1 MPGDAHSGLRV
12 DVLGPLRAWRGPAE
26 IKLGPARQRAIFA
39 MLAVNAGRSVPR
51 AELIAGVWGDSPP
64 ASVEGSVHTYISG
77 LRRALDPERTKW
89 AASGVLVSDA
99 GGYSLALEPGGLD
112 AAVFERH
119 REQAQQ
125 HAAAGD
131 HDKAAAEYDAALA
144 LWHGE
149 ALSGVPG
156 EFAERHREHLAELR
170 LDTLE
175 RRAAAVLE
183 LGGHQDL
190 IAELTVLVGEHPL
203 REAVREPLMLALY
216 RSGRHSDALDVF
228 RDARA
233 TLRAELGVEPGPRLR
248 ELHQRVLE
256 QDPALDLPKAKAPEP
271 AAGPEPISVLPPR
284 VSRAL
289 DDGDDSPLFGREAE
303 SAQLSEL
310 LAEVRDGRGRAVWI
324 EGEPGIGKS
333 ELLTRVFSHATGGG
347 LQLAWVAAD
356 ELSTRFPLQV
366 MLECL
371 AIDAA
376 SPDPRRARVAKE
388 LMGEG
393 STQRAW
399 GSSDPVLGAVDR
411 LLSLVDELCAD
422 APLVLVVDDLQWA
435 DESSVL
441 VWHRLC
447 AATRQLPLLLVAATR
462 PAPDRAELA
471 QLRRGVE
478 SRDGVVLDLEPLVS
492 DDVVRLIEGLLGADP
507 GPGLRELAA
516 RAAGNPLYVKEM
528 VDVLVRAGAVEVD
541 SGYADVD
548 DPTEFET
555 PRSLVAAV
563 DRRLDFLPA
572 ETQDVLRWGALLGM
586 EFAVGDIAAVLGI
599 RPSDLLG
606 PLEEA
611 VAANVLIDTGTQL
624 AFRHPLLRQALYNRL
639 LSGTRAALHRQ
650 AAEALARIGAPVKR
664 VAEQLVAAPSTV
676 DPWVLDWLTEN
687 QTAVTNRAPLIAVE
701 LLERALTACSAS
713 DPRREA
719 LITALAKVLFRLERN
734 PETLAV
740 QALELSQDPE
750 NVAEMRH
757 LLATLRFRRG
767 AVALAVQTLEEA
779 EDDPALPEIWHV
791 RRRHLLANFRRGG
804 LDDLD
809 VAEASAHQARAE
821 ADGDPYLSAHALQTL
836 WLVDS
841 VRRQH
846 ESALAHIDEA
856 VEAVGDEHE
865 LADLHLDL
873 LDNRVFTLQN
883 LDRLGEADRTLQAA
897 GEIAQRHSMPIG
909 LQVSVA
915 VHRYWEGRWDEALV
929 ELDTVTEDGPA
940 ITFYGLREP
949 GAAALLLHGV
959 ASLIA
964 ARRGERGQ
972 AAAHLDAAE
981 EYAPATGA
989 ERESFDFLLV
999 ANSVVAWQ
1007 RGEIKEALAVLEPI
1021 LNPTYAQMMLR
1032 HQWLPMFVGLALEAG
1047 DQALAS
1053 RGLAVCEEEA
1063 AKEREPA
1070 RAHAAMDWCRGLIDG
1085 DPAPV
1090 LRTVEHFR
1098 SVGRRPE
1105 LAAALEDAAVLLART
1120 EDLPAA
1126 HATLDEAA
1134 ELYTSL
1140 SARWDLQRAEKRLRE
1155 LGVRRGGRL
1164 AAAARP
1170 GRGWDSLSPLEVR
1183 IATLVAEG
1191 RSNPDIA
1198 TELALPRRTV
1208 QAHVARLL
1216 GKLESPSR
1224 SGVANAVARRIG

>member
-1 MPGDAHSGLRV
+1 MPGDGHSALRV
-12 DVLGPLRAWRGPAE
+12 TVLGPLRAWRGRAE
-26 IKLGPARQRAIFA
+26 VRLGPARQRAIFA
-39 MLAVNAGRSVPR
+39 MLAVNAGHSVPR
-51 AELIAGVWGDSPP
+51 GELISGVWGDSPP
-64 ASVEGSVHTYISG
+64 ASVEGSVHTYVSG
-77 LRRALDPERTKW
+77 LRRALEPERTRW
-89 AASGVLVSDA
+89 AAASVLVSEAA
-99 GGYSLALEPGGLD
+99 GYALELDPQALD
-112 AAVFERH
+112 AAVFEQH
-119 REQAQQ
+119 RERAQQ
-125 HAAAGD
+125 FTAEGDHAQAAA
-131 HDKAAAEYDAALA
+131 ALDAALG

-156 EFAERHREHLAELR
+156 EFAERHRSHLAELR
-170 LDTLE
+170 LDTLT
-175 RRAAAVLE
+175 RRAEAVLA

-190 IAELTVLVGEHPL
+190 IAELTVLTGEHPL
-203 REAVREPLMLALY
+203 HEPLRESLMLALY
-216 RSGRHSDALDVF
+216 RSGRPSDALEVF
-228 RDARA
+228 RETRA
-233 TLRAELGVEPGPRLR
+233 TLHAELGVEPGAELR
-248 ELHQRVLE
+248 GLQQRILA
-256 QDPALDLPKAKAPEP
+256 QDPALELPRP
-271 AAGPEPISVLPPR
+271 AAPAPVSVLPNR
-284 VSRAL
+284 VSGARNNGA
-289 DDGDDSPLFGREAE
+289 DGPLFGRAEEARRL
-303 SAQLSEL
+303 AEL

-333 ELLTRVFSHATGGG
+333 ELLAAAFGPAAGTG
-347 LQLAWVAAD
+347 LQVAWVAAD
-356 ELSTRFPLQV
+356 ELSIRFPLQV

-371 AIDAA
+371 AIDPA

-388 LMGEG
+388 LTGDEPPRR
-393 STQRAW
+393 TW
-399 GSSDPVLGAVDR
+399 GASDPVLGAVDR

-422 APLVLVVDDLQWA
+422 APLVLVIDDLQWA

-471 QLRRGVE
+471 QLRRGVGQ
-478 SRDGVVLDLEPLVS
+478 RDGVVLDLAPLVT
-492 DDVVRLIEGLLGADP
+492 DDVTRLIEDLLGADP

-528 VDVLVRAGAVEVD
+528 VDVLVRAGAVEV
-541 SGYADVD
+541 GHGRADVD
-548 DPTEFET
+548 DPAEFET

-563 DRRLDFLPA
+563 NRRLDFLPA
-572 ETQDVLRWGALLGM
+572 QTQDVLRWGALLGM

-606 PLEEA
+606 PLEEG
-611 VAANVLIDTGTQL
+611 VEANVLIDTGTQL
-624 AFRHPLLRQALYNRL
+624 AFRHPLLRQALYSRL

-676 DPWVLDWLTEN
+676 DPWVLDWLAEN
-687 QTAVTNRAPLIAVE
+687 HSAVSNRAPLIAVE
-701 LLERALTACSAS
+701 LLERALAACAQD
-713 DPRREA
+713 DPRREV
-719 LITALAKVLFRLERN
+719 LITALVKVAFRLERS
-734 PETLAV
+734 PEKLTE
-740 QALELSQDPE
+740 QALELCRDPE
-750 NVAEMRH
+750 NLAEMRH
-757 LLATLRFRRG
+757 VLAAIRFRRG
-767 AVALAVQTLEEA
+767 QGALAVETLREA
-779 EDDPALPEIWHV
+779 AENPAVPEIWRV
-791 RRRHLLANFRRGG
+791 RHRHLLANFRRGG

-809 VAEASAHQARAE
+809 VAESNAHAARAD
-821 ADGDPYLSAHALQTL
+821 AHGDRYLTAHALQTL

-841 VRRQH
+841 VRRH
-846 ESALAHIDEA
+846 HTSALAHIDEA
-856 VEAVGDEHE
+856 ISAVGDERE

-883 LDRLGEADRTLQAA
+883 LDRLDEADRTLRAA
-897 GEIAQRHSMPIG
+897 GEIALRHSMPIG

-964 ARRGERGQ
+964 ARRGEQGQ

-999 ANSVVAWQ
+999 AHSLVALQ
-1007 RGEIKEALAVLEPI
+1007 RGDVKEALTVLEPI

-1032 HQWLPMFVGLALEAG
+1032 HQWLPMFVRLALDAG
-1047 DQALAS
+1047 DRERARRA
-1053 RGLAVCEEEA
+1053 LAVCEEESV
-1063 AKEREPA
+1063 KEREPA
-1070 RAHAAMDWCRGLIDG
+1070 RASAATAWCRGLIDG
-1085 DPAPV
+1085 DPGPV
-1090 LRTVEHFR
+1090 LETVEHFR
-1098 SVGRRPE
+1098 AVGRKPE
-1105 LAAALEDAAVLLART
+1105 LASALEDAAVLLAQT
-1120 EDLPAA
+1120 GDMVGA
-1126 HATLDEAA
+1126 HAAFDEAA

-1140 SARWDLQRAEKRLRE
+1140 SARWDLQRAEKRLME
-1155 LGVRRGGRL
+1155 LGVRQGSRISVV
-1164 AAAARP
+1164 RP
-1170 GRGWDSLSPLEVR
+1170 GSGWDALSPIEVR
-1183 IATLVAEG
+1183 IATLVAAG

-1198 TELALPRRTV
+1198 TELSLPRRTV

-1224 SGVANAVARRIG
+1224 SGVANAVARRTS

>member
-1 MPGDAHSGLRV
+1 MPGDGHNGLRV
-12 DVLGPLRAWRGPAE
+12 DVLGPLRAWRGRAE
-26 IKLGPARQRAIFA
+26 VKLGPARQRAIFA

-51 AELIAGVWGDSPP
+51 GELIAGVWGDSPP
-64 ASVEGSVHTYISG
+64 ASVEGSVHTYVSG
-77 LRRALDPERTKW
+77 LRRALEPERTRW
-89 AASGVLVSDA
+89 AAASVLVSEPA
-99 GGYSLALEPGGLD
+99 GYSLDLDPQALD
-112 AAVFERH
+112 AAVFEQH

-125 HAAAGD
+125 YAAEGDHERAAA
-131 HDKAAAEYDAALA
+131 ALDAALA
-144 LWHGE
+144 LWNGE

-156 EFAERHREHLAELR
+156 EFAERHRKHLAELR
-170 LDTLE
+170 LDTLK
-175 RRAAAVLE
+175 RRAEAVLA

-190 IAELTVLVGEHPL
+190 IAELTVLAGEHPL
-203 REAVREPLMLALY
+203 HEPLRESLMLALY
-216 RSGRHSDALDVF
+216 RSGRPSDALEVF
-228 RDARA
+228 REARA
-233 TLRAELGVEPGPRLR
+233 TLRAELGVEPGAELR
-248 ELHQRVLE
+248 ELQQRILA
-256 QDPALDLPKAKAPEP
+256 QDPALELPRPVAEPEPEP
-271 AAGPEPISVLPPR
+271 APVSVLPTR
-284 VSRAL
+284 ISRAMH
-289 DDGDDSPLFGREAE
+289 GATEGPLFGREVE
-303 SAQLSEL
+303 GRRLTEL
-310 LAEVRDGRGRAVWI
+310 LDEVHDGRGRAVWI

-333 ELLTRVFSHATGGG
+333 ELLASAFGHAGEQG
-347 LQLAWVAAD
+347 LQVAWVAAD

-366 MLECL
+366 MMECL

-388 LMGEG
+388 LTGDQPARR
-393 STQRAW
+393 TW
-399 GSSDPVLGAVDR
+399 GTSDPVLGAVDR
-411 LLSLVDELCAD
+411 LLSLVDELCAA
-422 APLVLVVDDLQWA
+422 APLVLVIDDLQWA

-478 SRDGVVLDLEPLVS
+478 QRDGVVLDLAPLVA
-492 DDVVRLIEGLLGADP
+492 DDVSRLIEELLGADP

-528 VDVLVRAGAVEVD
+528 VDVLVRAGAVEV
-541 SGYADVD
+541 GHGRADVD
-548 DPTEFET
+548 DPAEFET

-563 DRRLDFLPA
+563 DRRLDFLPP

-606 PLEEA
+606 PLEEG

-624 AFRHPLLRQALYNRL
+624 AFRHPLLRQALYSRL

-676 DPWVLDWLTEN
+676 DPWVLDWLAEN
-687 QTAVTNRAPLIAVE
+687 HSAVSNRAPLIAVE
-701 LLERALTACSAS
+701 LLERALAACQPA
-713 DPRREA
+713 DPRREV
-719 LITALAKVLFRLERN
+719 LITALVKVLFRLERS
-734 PETLAV
+734 PETLAE
-740 QALELSQDPE
+740 QALALCQDPE
-750 NVAEMRH
+750 NLAEIRH
-757 LLATLRFRRG
+757 LLAAIRFRQG
-767 AVALAVQTLEEA
+767 QVELAVETLGEAA
-779 EDDPALPEIWHV
+779 EDPEVPEIWRV
-791 RRRHLLANFRRGG
+791 RHRHLLANFRRGG

-809 VAEASAHQARAE
+809 AAESRAYAARAD
-821 ADGDPYLSAHALQTL
+821 AHGDRYLTAHALQTL

-841 VRRQH
+841 VRRH
-846 ESALAHIDEA
+846 HASALEHIDQA
-856 VEAVGDEHE
+856 ITAVGDEHE

-883 LDRLGEADRTLQAA
+883 LDRLGEADRTLRAA
-897 GEIAQRHSMPIG
+897 GEIALRHSMPVG

-964 ARRGERGQ
+964 ARRGEQGQ

-999 ANSVVAWQ
+999 AHALVELQ
-1007 RGEIKEALAVLEPI
+1007 RGDVKQALAVLEPI

-1032 HQWLPMFVGLALEAG
+1032 HQWLPMFVRLSLDAG
-1047 DQALAS
+1047 DLDRARRA
-1053 RGLAVCEEEA
+1053 LAVCEEES

-1070 RAHAAMDWCRGLIDG
+1070 RATAAAAWCRGLIDN
-1085 DPAPV
+1085 DPGPV
-1090 LRTVEHFR
+1090 LETVEHFR
-1098 SVGRRPE
+1098 RVGRKPE
-1105 LAAALEDAAVLLART
+1105 LASALEDAAVLLAQT
-1120 EDLPAA
+1120 GDMVGA
-1126 HATLDEAA
+1126 HAAFDEAA

-1140 SARWDLQRAEKRLRE
+1140 SARWDLQRAEKRLLD
-1155 LGVRRGGRL
+1155 LGVRQGSRFSVV
-1164 AAAARP
+1164 RP
-1170 GRGWDSLSPLEVR
+1170 GFGWDALSPIEVR
-1183 IATLVAEG
+1183 IATLVAAG

-1224 SGVANAVARRIG
+1224 SGVANAVARRTS